1 MSAPT
6 VQGRHMRVLQI
17 LSHLQ
22 SGSGLNADE
31 LAGQL
36 DVCRRTIFRDLSL
49 LRDVGIDIYFDEEL
63 NCYRLS
69 STNDLIVAPVLDTE
83 ELTTLVAAAHLSVLQ
98 KVPGCDS
105 LLRQSTTKL
114 LAQSSFQVRHSVT
127 RLTSSCTLRTPSDE
141 YSPRAVRV
149 VQHILQAIRQRRT
162 LRVKLSKSN
171 CEDRIETKF
180 APYQLVATSD
190 AWQVTGRSWHHRGVR
205 TFDPREFE
213 LAEITNEIY
222 AIPRGYRTREQ

>member
-6 VQGRHMRVLQI
+6 VQGRHTRILQI

-22 SGSGLNADE
+22 SGGGLNANE

-49 LRDVGIDIYFDEEL
+49 LRDVGIDIYFDEEMD
-63 NCYRLS
+63 CYRLS
-69 STNDLIVAPVLDTE
+69 SRNDLVVTPVLDTE

-98 KVPGCDS
+98 NIPACDS

-141 YSPRAVRV
+141 YSPRTVLV

-162 LRVKLSKSN
+162 LRVRLAESECEN
-171 CEDRIETKF
+171 CIETKF
-180 APYQLVATSD
+180 APFQLVATSD

-205 TFDPREFE
+205 TFDPREIE
-213 LAEITNEIY
+213 RADITNEIY
-222 AIPRGYRTREQ
+222 AIPRGYQARE